1 MNLTKQLRVSGKK
14 EPADLVIK
22 NGRIV
27 NVFTGE
33 LMNGDIAIAEGKFVG
48 IGSYEGKTV
57 VDAKGKYIV
66 PGFID
71 GHVHIESA
79 MVTPPEFARIVLP
92 HGVTTVVADPHE
104 IANVAGQ
111 KGIQF
116 MIDSSVSLLFDVYFM
131 LPSCVPATP
140 FENAGATL
148 LAEDLASFY
157 QHPKVLGLA
166 EVMDFPSVA
175 EARPDMIKKLETPLN
190 FNRKI
195 DGHAAGISRED
206 LNIYMTA
213 GIRTDHECIDA
224 TEAKNRLDLGMY
236 LMIRQGSVAK
246 DLDALLPAV
255 TEKNSRRCLFITD
268 DKHLDDLIDEGSI
281 DYNVRRAIQKGISPV
296 TAIQMAT
303 LNAAECFGLAHLG
316 AIAPGYQADLLLL
329 DNLEDVSIT
338 HVFKKGELVVESGKL
353 IAEKLTDSSVTPP
366 VSITQSVSL
375 PPLSVD
381 QLRIPLSK
389 GPCHIIGIIP
399 NSLVTEHL
407 LEDVQI
413 TDSEFIPSI
422 DLDQMKIAVIER
434 HHQTGN
440 IGLGIVKGFGM
451 KKGAIAT
458 TIAHDSHNLIVVGQ
472 NDQDMIVAAE
482 CLGQMRGGI
491 AVVSDGRVL
500 ASLPLPIAGLLS
512 DQNHKP
518 LYEQLYALNKAALE
532 LGMTDAFNPFITLS
546 FLALPVIPHLK
557 LTDIGLFEFSSFK
570 HIPVE
575 AP

>member
-255 TEKNSRRCLFITD
+255 TEKNSRRCLFVTD